1 MPSWGRGTSMD
12 WEMMYGILVM
22 WSKVPK
28 AWVMK
33 MLFKQLDLRLWPSGD
48 IHELKT
54 QIGGVAS
61 TLERG

>member
-1 MPSWGRGTSMD
+1 MD